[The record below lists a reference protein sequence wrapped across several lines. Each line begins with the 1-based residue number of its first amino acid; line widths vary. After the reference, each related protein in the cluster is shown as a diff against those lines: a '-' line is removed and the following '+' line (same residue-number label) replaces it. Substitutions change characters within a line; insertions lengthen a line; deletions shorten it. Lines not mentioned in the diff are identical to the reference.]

1 MTLRQTV
8 ARTLDRLLKI
18 EPLYAH
24 CDVPCGI
31 YDPHQAAVAAKTVH
45 TMNKKVTELP
55 APGSS
60 PQEQLEHRNTIIR
73 MVQTK
78 EAHAQLCK
86 QELLILWTDYFKPE
100 HLSTFPDL
108 HETFWKAAKLC
119 SYNKQHVDLA
129 KSQELMDVVEK
140 ITQIFQKAEAAKQA
154 ATAPKPLQPAG
165 KS

>member
-1 MTLRQTV
+1 MALQQILVRV
-8 ARTLDRLLKI
+8 FDRLLGI

-31 YDPHQAAVAAKTVH
+31 YDPHLAAVSAKTVY
-45 TMNKKVTELP
+45 TMNKKLTDLP
-55 APGSS
+55 TPGSNAS
-60 PQEQLEHRNTIIR
+60 PNEVLEHRNTIVR

-100 HLSTFPDL
+100 ALSMFPDL

-129 KSQELMDVVEK
+129 KSQELMDAVAK
-140 ITQIFQKAEAAKQA
+140 ISDIFQKAEAAK
-154 ATAPKPLQPAG
+154 K
-165 KS
+165 K

>member
-1 MTLRQTV
+1 MSFTRIFTWV
-8 ARTLDRLLKI
+8 FDDLLGV

-31 YDPHQAAVAAKTVH
+31 YDPHLAAVSAKTVH
-45 TMNKKVTELP
+45 TMNKKLTELP
-55 APGSS
+55 APGPS

-78 EAHAQLCK
+78 ETHAQLCK

-100 HLSTFPDL
+100 NAGPFPNL

-119 SYNKQHVDLA
+119 SYNKQHVDLV
-129 KSQELMDVVEK
+129 KSQELMDAVAS
-140 ITQIFQKAEAAKQA
+140 ISDMFNKAEAAK
-154 ATAPKPLQPAG
+154 K
-165 KS
+165 K

>member
-1 MTLRQTV
+1 MSVKEPL
-8 ARTLDRLLKI
+8 ARIVDRIFGI

-31 YDPHQAAVAAKTVH
+31 YDPHLAAVSAKTVH
-45 TMNKKVTELP
+45 TMNKKITDLP
-55 APGSS
+55 TPGPGAPANDV
-60 PQEQLEHRNTIIR
+60 LEHRNTLIR

-100 HLSTFPDL
+100 TLPMFPGL
-108 HETFWKAAKLC
+108 HEIFWKAAKLC

-129 KSQELMDVVEK
+129 KSQELMDAVAS
-140 ITQIFQKAEAAKQA
+140 ISDMFNKAEAAK
-154 ATAPKPLQPAG
+154 K
-165 KS
+165 K

>member
-1 MTLRQTV
+1 MLLT
-8 ARTLDRLLKI
+8 RTLDRWFGI

-31 YDPHQAAVAAKTVH
+31 YDPYTATLAAKTVH
-45 TMNKKVTELP
+45 TMNQKIAALP
-55 APGSS
+55 TPGPNAPAN
-60 PQEQLEHRNTIIR
+60 EALEHRNTLIR

-100 HLSTFPDL
+100 ALSMFPNL

-119 SYNKQHVDLA
+119 SYNKQHVDAA
-129 KSQELMDVVEK
+129 KSQELMDAVAR
-140 ITQIFQKAEAAKQA
+140 ISDLFHKAEAAK
-154 ATAPKPLQPAG
+154 K
-165 KS
+165 K

>member
-1 MTLRQTV
+1 MSITYALTRLV
-8 ARTLDRLLKI
+8 DRLFGI

-31 YDPHQAAVAAKTVH
+31 YDPHLAAVAAKTVY
-45 TMNKKVTELP
+45 TMDKKLTDLP
-55 APGSS
+55 LPGSS
-60 PQEQLEHRNTIIR
+60 ASAQEQLEHRNTIVR

-78 EAHAQLCK
+78 EAHSQLCK

-100 HLSTFPDL
+100 HLSMFPDL

-129 KSQELMDVVEK
+129 KSQELMDVVAN
-140 ITQIFQKAEAAKQA
+140 ISDIFNKAEAAK
-154 ATAPKPLQPAG
+154 K
-165 KS
+165 K